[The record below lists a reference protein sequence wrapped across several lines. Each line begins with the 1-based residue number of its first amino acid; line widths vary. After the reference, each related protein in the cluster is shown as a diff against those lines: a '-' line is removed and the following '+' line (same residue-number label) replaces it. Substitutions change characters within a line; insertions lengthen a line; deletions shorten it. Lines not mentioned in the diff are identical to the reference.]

1 MKRILVIEDQ
11 PQMRNNLV
19 RLLELNGY
27 EAVGAENGRRGVELA
42 TAQPP
47 DLILCDVMMPELDG
61 YGVLAALRSIPAT
74 ESIPFIF
81 LTARGDKREQ
91 RAGMN
96 LGADDYLT
104 KPVPNAD
111 LLETVRTRLARF
123 EKIERQARTRVARGP
138 DFSSAEPLRALGLT
152 PREAEVLLWIAQGKS
167 NPEIAVILGMAAP
180 TAKKHVSNILE
191 KLGCETRAAAIVL
204 TLEHL
209 IGASN

>member
-11 PQMRNNLV
+11 PQMRKNLV

-27 EAVGAENGRRGVELA
+27 DAIGAENGRHGVELA
-42 TAQPP
+42 TVQPP

-61 YGVLAALRSIPAT
+61 YGVLAALRAISAT
-74 ESIPFIF
+74 ESVPFIF

-96 LGADDYLT
+96 SGADDYLT

-123 EKIERQARTRVARGP
+123 EKIERLARTRLARGP

-167 NPEIAVILGMAAP
+167 NPEIAVILGMSAP
-180 TAKKHVSNILE
+180 TAKKHAANIFE
-191 KLGCETRAAAIVL
+191 KLGCETRAAAIVQALECL
-204 TLEHL
+204 T
-209 IGASN
+209 GAP